1 MRPPGALGS
10 APAAPPASQPGP
22 PLGPIAQWN
31 TKRRDRHRLPATSL
45 PIILQEGV
53 PPSALSTQS

>member
-22 PLGPIAQWN
+22 PPVRLSGPPPNGILSGGIDTA
-31 TKRRDRHRLPATSL
+31 SL
-45 PIILQEGV
+45 PPLHQ
-53 PPSALSTQS
+53 